1 MRGIRAV
8 GTLLDGPRVGAT
20 PVGRPVAGRYLLLD
34 PIARGGMSSVWRA
47 WDLRERRHVAAKVLA
62 RVEGDL
68 LLRFVQEQATRLDH
82 PHVLTPT
89 GWAADDDRV
98 LLVMELVRGGSVET
112 LACEHRRLLHPSLV
126 VSLLDQLLAALA
138 AVHAAG
144 IVHRDVKPA
153 NLLLDPATARVPR
166 LRLADFGVA
175 VRADAPRLTTAPGV
189 VGTDGYVAPE
199 VGAGARP
206 APAQDL
212 YAAGVVAAGLL
223 GRPPSTI
230 ADPGDLGPL
239 EELVGLLTAPDPG
252 RRLADAETA
261 RALLARVDL
270 PPVPPGLVVPDRLGP
285 DPAPPARHDWLA
297 TAAVLGSAAAVSAA
311 GVALRLATG

>member
-1 MRGIRAV
+1 MRASRAH
-8 GTLLDGPRVGAT
+8 GTPVDA

-68 LLRFVQEQATRLDH
+68 LLRFVQEQATRVDH

-98 LLVMELVRGGSVET
+98 LLVMELVRGGSVGT
-112 LACEHRRLLHPSLV
+112 LARDHGRPLHPSLV
-126 VSLLDQLLAALA
+126 AGLLDQLLAALA

-153 NLLLDPATARVPR
+153 NLLLDPTSSAVPR

-175 VRADAPRLTTAPGV
+175 VRADAPRLTSAPGV

-212 YAAGVVAAGLL
+212 YAAGVVAGVLL
-223 GRPPSTI
+223 GRPATAGAPVD
-230 ADPGDLGPL
+230 AGPL
-239 EELVGLLTAPDPG
+239 GELVTLLTAPDPLQ
-252 RRLADAETA
+252 RLADAETA

-270 PPVPPGLVVPDRLGP
+270 PPPPPGLVVPDRLGP
-285 DPAPPARHDWLA
+285 DPAPPAQRDWLP
-297 TAAVLGSAAAVSAA
+297 TVAVLGSAAAVTVA
-311 GVALRLATG
+311 GIALRLSAG